1 MVGSRA
7 TLPSRHHMAQCIY
20 NRRGRVLYMAQHE
33 YLKTSGCQNL
43 HYLFISTL
51 VSASRIPAS
60 AGRRC
65 VPPSS
70 CEGDGPLMLTGTAGP
85 STEHRLPTFPTTRSR
100 RPGNVTA
107 KGKQQRRASS
117 GAAETKRALQKSN
130 LISTLTISLQS
141 QLLDT
146 ADCGKG
152 LTREH
157 ERFEMRT
164 PQAFVA
170 QPPYRTI

>member
-1 MVGSRA
+1 MSK
-7 TLPSRHHMAQCIY
+7 PS
-20 NRRGRVLYMAQHE
+20 
-33 YLKTSGCQNL
+33 
-43 HYLFISTL
+43 LFIHQHFGLRLAHPGECRSAVRPTL
-51 VSASRIPAS
+51 EL
-60 AGRRC
+60 RRRWAIDAYRYRGS
-65 VPPSS
+65 VYR
-70 CEGDGPLMLTGTAGP
+70 TP
-85 STEHRLPTFPTTRSR
+85 STNVSNNAKRRL
-100 RPGNVTA
+100 GNVTA